1 MRQHFIFLGLLAL
14 STVCLAGPAQAAN
27 FTVHAGDPGG
37 YYNNFMPSTLQIHAG
52 DSVTWTN
59 VSGGNHDV
67 HADDN
72 SFRCANGCDD
82 TGGNGSPSTAAW
94 SFTRTFNTAGTIN
107 YHCETH
113 GSMGM
118 VGSITVLASPPPQ
131 PLPGTLR
138 FSSPNYSLSEGGGS
152 AVITVSRTGGSDGQV
167 SVQYATADGTAKAP
181 GDYTAASGTL
191 TWADHDSANKTFS
204 VHLVDDSL
212 VEPNAT
218 IHLNLSSPTGGA
230 DLGSPAS

>member
-1 MRQHFIFLGLLAL
+1 
-14 STVCLAGPAQAAN
+14 T
-27 FTVHAGDPGG
+27 
-37 YYNNFMPSTLQIHAG
+37 
-52 DSVTWTN
+52 
-59 VSGGNHDV
+59 VSGGNHDAQ
-67 HADDN
+67 ADDN

-152 AVITVSRTGGSDGQV
+152 AAITDSRTGGSDGQV

-191 TWADHDSANKTFS
+191 TWADHDSAN
-204 VHLVDDSL
+204 
-212 VEPNAT
+212 
-218 IHLNLSSPTGGA
+218 
-230 DLGSPAS
+230 